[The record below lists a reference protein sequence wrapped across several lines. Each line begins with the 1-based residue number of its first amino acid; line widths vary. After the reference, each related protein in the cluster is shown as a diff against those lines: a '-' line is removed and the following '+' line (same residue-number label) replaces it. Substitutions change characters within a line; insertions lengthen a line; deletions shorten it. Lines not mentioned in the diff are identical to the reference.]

1 MEQWELKRFGLDSLQ
16 LGEGVVPQPGPGEL
30 LIRVSAVSLN
40 YRDKCVIEGKFFPA
54 LRFPFIPASDA
65 AGSVEA
71 VGSDVTR
78 FRPEDRVMTHFFT
91 KWMDGSVRSE
101 EDSVSLGGPLP
112 GVLSEYVVV
121 SEDAAIAVPAYLND
135 AEASTLPIAALT
147 AWSALFENK
156 SLKPGETILVQGT
169 GGVSVFAV
177 QFASAF
183 GARVIVTSSS
193 DEKLSRAK
201 ALGAAEGIN
210 YSYVPEWGWE
220 VQALTNGRGADH
232 VLEVVGGS
240 NLQQSLNALA
250 RGGQIALI
258 GFLQSETMTLE
269 IIPFMLKF
277 ATLNSVGVGHRKA
290 FEAMNRA
297 LEAKCIHPVIDTVYP
312 FREAR
317 AAFDHLN
324 RGPFGK
330 VVIEV
335 L

>member
-1 MEQWELKRFGLDSLQ
+1 M
-16 LGEGVVPQPGPGEL
+16 VGP
-30 LIRVSAVSLN
+30 
-40 YRDKCVIEGKFFPA
+40 
-54 LRFPFIPASDA
+54 
-65 AGSVEA
+65 
-71 VGSDVTR
+71 
-78 FRPEDRVMTHFFT
+78 
-91 KWMDGSVRSE
+91 
-101 EDSVSLGGPLP
+101 
-112 GVLSEYVVV
+112 
-121 SEDAAIAVPAYLND
+121 
-135 AEASTLPIAALT
+135 
-147 AWSALFENK
+147 FENK

-210 YSYVPEWGWE
+210 YSYVPEWGW